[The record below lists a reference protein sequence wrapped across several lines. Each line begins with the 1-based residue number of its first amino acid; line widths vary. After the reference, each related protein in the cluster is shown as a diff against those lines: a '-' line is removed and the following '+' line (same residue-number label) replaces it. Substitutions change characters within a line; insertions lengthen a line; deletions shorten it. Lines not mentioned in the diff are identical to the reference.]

1 MAKTPR
7 RVANKSARRQ
17 ERKQARKDKQ
27 ETNVYTPVEF
37 KPRTKAQKDALE
49 VIAGH
54 DLSFLLGSAGSGKTF
69 LAMAYAIN
77 QVLTRQAEKIVLT
90 RPIVEAGEKL
100 GFLPGTFGEK
110 VNPYMQPLY
119 DTMEILLGKQ
129 GAKREIIN
137 KAVVLAPLCYM
148 RGRSQPLDAHVLTPT
163 GYRAMGDIKCG
174 DQVIGAS
181 GLPTAVLGVYPQGE
195 LDVYRVS
202 FSDGTSVECSG
213 DHLWQTAT
221 LNEKRTKQKHSVK
234 TTLQIQATLKNKHG
248 QKIHRLPMAD
258 PVHFSPGAAL
268 PVDPYTLGALLGD
281 GNLHKTTNITI
292 TNTDAELVNRVSV
305 GVAPQLELV
314 GAKVAAGFSPQYR
327 IVGKNRGQNSLRGQL
342 KLLGLRGKSAH
353 DKFIPEMYLRASIQN
368 RIELLRGLMDT
379 DGSVF
384 EHRSGNPRVQYYST
398 SKRLADDVRFLVHSL
413 GGTASIRKR
422 EYTDK
427 DTHTYRGKNIAH
439 RRPAYVLDIV
449 MGDINPFHINRK
461 AARWKPGKPQRLIC
475 GVELVG
481 KKPCQC
487 IRVAATDRL
496 YLTEHCIVTHN
507 TFNDSICIFDEA
519 QNATYSQLKLF
530 LTRFGQNTKVV
541 VTGDPEQSDLYD
553 HEWSNM
559 CALAEVV
566 KKLDKTPGVGMYTF
580 SPDDVVR
587 HPLVAAV
594 LRKL

>member
-1 MAKTPR
+1 MAKKTR
-7 RVANKSARRQ
+7 RIANKSVRRQ
-17 ERKQARKDKQ
+17 ERKQERKDKQ
-27 ETNVYTPVEF
+27 ETNVYAPVEF
-37 KPRTKAQKDALE
+37 NPRTEAQKTALQL
-49 VIAGH
+49 IAEH
-54 DLSFLLGSAGSGKTF
+54 DMTFLLGAAGSGKTF

-77 QVLTRQAEKIVLT
+77 QVLTKQVDKIVLT

-119 DTMEILLGKQ
+119 DTMDAMLGKQ
-129 GAKREIIN
+129 SAKREIIN

-181 GLPTAVLGVYPQGE
+181 GMPTAVLGVYPQGE

-248 QKIHRLPMAD
+248 QKMHRLPMAE

-268 PVDPYTLGALLGD
+268 PVAPYTLGALLGD

-292 TNTDAELVNRVSV
+292 TNTDTELVEQVSA

-342 KLLGLRGKSAH
+342 KLLGLRGKSAAE
-353 DKFIPEMYLRASIQN
+353 KFIPEMYLRASIQS

-422 EYTDK
+422 EYSDK
-427 DTHTYRGKNIAH
+427 DTHTYRGRDIAH

-461 AARWKPGKPQRLIC
+461 AARWKPGKPQRLVC
-475 GVELVG
+475 GVERVG

-519 QNATYSQLKLF
+519 QNATYTQLKLF
-530 LTRFGQNTKVV
+530 LTRFGQNTKVI
-541 VTGDPEQSDLYD
+541 VTGDPSQSDLYEHARD
-553 HEWSNM
+553 NY
-559 CALAEVV
+559 CALSEVV
-566 KKLDKTPGVGMYTF
+566 ERLDKTPGIGVYEF
-580 SPDDVVR
+580 EPQDVVR
-587 HPLVAAV
+587 HKLVAAI